1 MNIINRFFLHMVLLP
16 SSIYER
22 MGVNTQQ
29 LKSILTI
36 KLAMDDR
43 RPSSFQ
49 QTRAQKNKKPVK
61 LATLGTM
68 LLTLLMGT
76 FFLFSFFVGNDD
88 VTKGTI
94 YFSMYI
100 FMLAATL
107 ISDFTSVL
115 IDVRDNMIILPK
127 PVSDKTFLL
136 SRLLHIIIHISK
148 LILPMTLPAM
158 VLLAKYRGI
167 GGVSSFAFLVFLA
180 TLFTIFL
187 INALYIFILRVT
199 TPEKFK
205 TIISYFQI
213 FIAILFYASYQLVP
227 KLINKAAIENYRV
240 GDSPF
245 IWLAPPYWFA
255 NTWHLLNNADFSIAA
270 IISMV
275 LSIAVPIASIWVVIK
290 YFAPNFNRK
299 LSMISGSEGS
309 TSPIAKDGKPI
320 RSTTSTYLTLVS
332 KWFSRKGAERMS
344 FLLTYKISSRS
355 REFKMKVYPSMG
367 YLVVYLVMIFFTN
380 KKISLSDL
388 HYGTT
393 SSKILFISLIYFSSF
408 ILIMACGQI
417 QYSEK
422 FKAAWIYFTT
432 PIKEPGLLISG
443 AIRAMIVKFYF
454 PLISIVSILS
464 VVFMGPAI
472 IPNLV
477 LACANQLFIT
487 AMVGYISIRELP
499 FSHAQDQVKINFIR
513 GIFTFLIPATIA
525 GLHYLI
531 YSFMPVVIILAIL
544 IMIAYWMVM
553 DSIRKKA
560 WANIISTF
568 ED

>member
-136 SRLLHIIIHISK
+136 SRLLHIVIHISK

>member
-1 MNIINRFFLHMVLLP
+1 MNIVNRFFLNMVMLP
-16 SSIYER
+16 SNMYER
-22 MGVNTQQ
+22 MGVNTTQ
-29 LKSILTI
+29 LKSILTN

-43 RPSSFQ
+43 RAGSFQ
-49 QTRAQKNKKPVK
+49 QTRAKKNKKPIK

-68 LLTLLMGT
+68 LLSLFMGT

-94 YFSMYI
+94 YFSIYI
-100 FMLAATL
+100 FMLASTL
-107 ISDFTSVL
+107 IADFTSVL
-115 IDVRDNMIILPK
+115 IDVRDNIIILPK

-136 SRLLHIIIHISK
+136 SRLLHIVIHTSK

-158 VLLAKYRGI
+158 ILLAYYRGI
-167 GGVSSFAFLVFLA
+167 GGVSSFTLLVFLA

-187 INALYIFILRVT
+187 INALYIFILKVT

-227 KLINKAAIENYRV
+227 RLVNKAVIENYRAS
-240 GDSPF
+240 DSIF

-255 NTWHLLNNADFSIAA
+255 KAWNLLNNADFG
-270 IISMV
+270 ISAMIFML
-275 LSIAVPIASIWVVIK
+275 LSIIVPIASIWIVIK

-299 LSMISGSEGS
+299 LSMISGSEGA
-309 TSPIAKDGKPI
+309 TTPLLKNGKI
-320 RSTTSTYLTLVS
+320 ISSTTSTYLSLVS
-332 KWFSRKGAERMS
+332 KWFSRKGAERMA
-344 FLLTYKISSRS
+344 FLLSYKITSRS
-355 REFKMKVYPSMG
+355 RDFKMKVYPSMG

-380 KKISLSDL
+380 KKITLSEL
-388 HYGTT
+388 SYGTN

-417 QYSEK
+417 QYSDK
-422 FKAAWIYFTT
+422 FKAAWVYFTT
-432 PIKEPGLLISG
+432 PIKEPGMLISG
-443 AIRAMIVKFYF
+443 AIRAMIVKFYL
-454 PLISIVSILS
+454 PLITIITILS
-464 VVFMGPAI
+464 IWFMGPSI

-477 LACANQLFIT
+477 LGCANQLFIT
-487 AMVGYISIRELP
+487 AMVGYISIRDLP

-513 GIFTFLIPATIA
+513 GLFTFLIPASVA

-531 YSFMPVVIILAIL
+531 YSFMPVVIILAVLAI
-544 IMIAYWMVM
+544 IAYWMVM
-553 DSIRKKA
+553 DSIRKKN
-560 WANIISTF
+560 WQTIITTY

>member
-49 QTRAQKNKKPVK
+49 QTRAKKNKKPVK

>member
-1 MNIINRFFLHMVLLP
+1 MNIINRFFFNIVMLP
-16 SSIYER
+16 SSVYEG
-22 MGVNTQQ
+22 MGVDTTQ
-29 LKSILTI
+29 LKSILKI

-43 RPSSFQ
+43 RASSFQ

-68 LLTLLMGT
+68 FLTLMMGA

-127 PVSDKTFLL
+127 PVSDRTFLL
-136 SRLLHIIIHISK
+136 SRLLHIVVHISK

-158 VLLAKYRGI
+158 ILIGINRGI
-167 GGVSSFAFLVFLA
+167 GGVSSFSFLVFLA

-199 TPEKFK
+199 TPERFK

-213 FIAILFYASYQLVP
+213 FIAIAFYASYQLVP
-227 KLINKAAIENYRV
+227 RLVNKAELENYHV
-240 GDSPF
+240 GDNF
-245 IWLAPPYWFA
+245 LVWIAPSYWFA
-255 NTWHLLNNADFSIAA
+255 NAWNLLNNADFSIGA
-270 IISMV
+270 IISLL
-275 LSIAVPIASIWVVIK
+275 LSIAVPITSIWVVIK

-299 LSMISGSEGS
+299 LSMISGSEAGAA
-309 TSPIAKDGKPI
+309 PLPKNGKI
-320 RSTTSTYLTLVS
+320 INSTTSSYLTLVS
-332 KWFSRKGAERMS
+332 KWFSRKGAERMA
-344 FLLTYKISSRS
+344 FLLTYKITSRS

-380 KKISLSDL
+380 KKMTVADLS
-388 HYGTT
+388 YG
-393 SSKILFISLIYFSSF
+393 SAASKILFISLIYFSSF
-408 ILIMACGQI
+408 MLIMATGQI
-417 QYSEK
+417 QYSDK

-432 PIKEPGLLISG
+432 PIKEPGMLLSG
-443 AIRAMIVKFYF
+443 AIRAMIVKFYL
-454 PLISIVSILS
+454 PLISAITILS
-464 VVFMGPAI
+464 LVFMGPAI

-477 LACANQLFIT
+477 LGCANQLFIT
-487 AMVGYISIRELP
+487 AMVGYISVRELP

-513 GIFTFLIPATIA
+513 GLFTFLIPATVA

-531 YSFMPVVIILAIL
+531 YSFMPVVIILAVL
-544 IMIAYWMVM
+544 ASIAYWMVM
-553 DSIRKKA
+553 DSIRKKN
-560 WANIISTF
+560 WSNLITTY

>member
-1 MNIINRFFLHMVLLP
+1 MNIVNRFFLNMVMLP
-16 SSIYER
+16 TSIYER
-22 MGVNTQQ
+22 MGVDTTQ
-29 LKSILTI
+29 LKSILKI

-49 QTRAQKNKKPVK
+49 QNRAQKNKKPIK

-68 LLTLLMGT
+68 VLTLLMGS

-127 PVSDKTFLL
+127 PVSDRTFLL
-136 SRLLHIIIHISK
+136 SRLLHIVVHISK

-158 VLLAKYRGI
+158 ILIGINRGI

-199 TPEKFK
+199 TPERFK

-213 FIAILFYASYQLVP
+213 FIAIMFYASYQLVP
-227 KLINKAAIENYRV
+227 RLINKAVIENFRV
-240 GDSPF
+240 GQSTW
-245 IWLAPPYWFA
+245 IWLTPPYWFA
-255 NTWHLLNNADFSIAA
+255 NAWNLLNNADFSMGA

-275 LSIAVPIASIWVVIK
+275 LSIAIPIASIWVVIK

-299 LSMISGSEGS
+299 LSMISGSEGGAA
-309 TSPIAKDGKPI
+309 PLPKNGKII
-320 RSTTSTYLTLVS
+320 RSTTSIYLSLVS
-332 KWFSRKGAERMS
+332 KWFSRKGAERMA
-344 FLLTYKISSRS
+344 FLLTYKITSRS

-380 KKISLSDL
+380 KKISVSDL
-388 HYGTT
+388 SYGNT

-408 ILIMACGQI
+408 ILIMASGQI
-417 QYSEK
+417 QYSDK

-432 PIKEPGLLISG
+432 PIKEPGMLISG
-443 AIRAMIVKFYF
+443 AIRAMIVKFYL
-454 PLISIVSILS
+454 PLISTITILS
-464 VVFMGPAI
+464 IVFMGPAI

-477 LACANQLFIT
+477 LGCANQLFIT

-513 GIFTFLIPATIA
+513 GLFTFLIPVSVA
-525 GLHYLI
+525 GLHYLV
-531 YSFMPVVIILAIL
+531 YSFMPVVIILSVLVI
-544 IMIAYWMVM
+544 IAYWMVM
-553 DSIRKKA
+553 DSIRKKS
-560 WANIISTF
+560 WVNIITTY

>member
-1 MNIINRFFLHMVLLP
+1 MNIVNRFFLNIVLLP

-22 MGVNTQQ
+22 MGVDIAQ
-29 LKSILTI
+29 LKSILKI

-43 RPSSFQ
+43 RASSFQ
-49 QTRAQKNKKPVK
+49 QTRAQKNKKPIK

-68 LLTLLMGT
+68 FLTLMMGA
-76 FFLFSFFVGNDD
+76 FFLFSFFIGNDD

-100 FMLAATL
+100 FMLASTL

-136 SRLLHIIIHISK
+136 SRLLHIVIHISK

-158 VLLAKYRGI
+158 ILIGIYRGI
-167 GGVSSFAFLVFLA
+167 GGVSSFAFLVLLA

-199 TPEKFK
+199 TPERFK

-213 FIAILFYASYQLVP
+213 FIAIAFYASYQLVP
-227 KLINKAAIENYRV
+227 RLINKVALENYRV
-240 GDSPF
+240 GDSIF

-255 NTWHLLNNADFSIAA
+255 NAWNLLNNADFGIGA
-270 IISMV
+270 IISML
-275 LSIAVPIASIWVVIK
+275 LSIIVPIASIWVVIK

-299 LSMISGSEGS
+299 LSMISGSEGGAA
-309 TSPIAKDGKPI
+309 PLPKNGKI
-320 RSTTSTYLTLVS
+320 ISSTTSTYLSLVS
-332 KWFSRKGAERMS
+332 KWFSRKGAERMA

-355 REFKMKVYPSMG
+355 RDFKMKVYPAMG

-380 KKISLSDL
+380 KKITLAELS
-388 HYGTT
+388 YGST

-417 QYSEK
+417 QYSDK
-422 FKAAWIYFTT
+422 FKAAWMYFTT
-432 PIKEPGLLISG
+432 PIKEPGMLISG
-443 AIRAMIVKFYF
+443 AIRAMIVKFYL
-454 PLISIVSILS
+454 PLISIITLLSIF
-464 VVFMGPAI
+464 FMGPSI

-477 LACANQLFIT
+477 LGCANQLFIT
-487 AMVGYISIRELP
+487 AIVGYISIRELP

-513 GIFTFLIPATIA
+513 GLFTFLIPASVA

-531 YSFMPVVIILAIL
+531 YSFMPVVIILAVL
-544 IMIAYWMVM
+544 ALIAYWMVM
-553 DSIRKKA
+553 DSIRKKN
-560 WANIISTF
+560 WQTIITTY

>member
-136 SRLLHIIIHISK
+136 SRLLHIVIHISK

-454 PLISIVSILS
+454 PLITIVSILS

>member
-1 MNIINRFFLHMVLLP
+1 MNIINRFFLNIVLLP
-16 SSIYER
+16 SSLYER
-22 MGVNTQQ
+22 MGVNTHQ

-49 QTRAQKNKKPVK
+49 QTRVQKNKKPVK

-68 LLTLLMGT
+68 LLTLMMGA
-76 FFLFSFFVGNDD
+76 FFLFSFFVGHDD

-136 SRLLHIIIHISK
+136 SRLLHIVIHISK

-158 VLLAKYRGI
+158 ILLGKYRGI
-167 GGVSSFAFLVFLA
+167 GGVSSFAFLVLLA

-213 FIAILFYASYQLVP
+213 FIAIIFYASYQLVP
-227 KLINKAAIENYRV
+227 RMINKALIENYRV
-240 GDSPF
+240 GDGIF
-245 IWLAPPYWFA
+245 IWLAPSYWFA
-255 NTWHLLNNADFSIAA
+255 NAWNLLNNADFSIGA
-270 IISMV
+270 IISMA
-275 LSIAVPIASIWVVIK
+275 LSLAIPIASIWVVIK

-299 LSMISGSEGS
+299 LSMISGSEGES
-309 TSPIAKDGKPI
+309 VPTPKDGKQI
-320 RSTTSTYLTLVS
+320 RSTTSTYLQLVS
-332 KWFSRKGAERMS
+332 KWFSKKGAERMA
-344 FLLTYKISSRS
+344 FLLTYKITSRS
-355 REFKMKVYPSMG
+355 RDFKMKVYPSMG

-380 KKISLSDL
+380 KKISLSDIS
-388 HYGTT
+388 YA
-393 SSKILFISLIYFSSF
+393 SSSGKILFISLIYFSSF

-417 QYSEK
+417 QYSDR
-422 FKAAWIYFTT
+422 FKASWIYFTT
-432 PIKEPGLLISG
+432 PIREPGMLISG
-443 AIRAMIVKFYF
+443 AIRSMIVKFYL
-454 PLISIVSILS
+454 PLIVTVSVLSI
-464 VVFMGPAI
+464 VFMGPAI
-472 IPNLV
+472 IPNLA
-477 LACANQLFIT
+477 LGCANQLFIT

-499 FSHAQDQVKINFIR
+499 FSHAQGQVKANFIR
-513 GIFTFLIPATIA
+513 GLFTFLIPACVA
-525 GLHYLI
+525 GLHYFV
-531 YSFMPVVIILAIL
+531 YSFMPVVSILAVL
-544 IMIAYWMVM
+544 AGIACWMVL
-553 DSIRKKA
+553 DSIRKKD
-560 WANIISTF
+560 WTKVVTTY

>member
-1 MNIINRFFLHMVLLP
+1 
-16 SSIYER
+16 
-22 MGVNTQQ
+22 
-29 LKSILTI
+29 
-36 KLAMDDR
+36 MDDR
-43 RPSSFQ
+43 RASSFQ
-49 QTRAQKNKKPVK
+49 QTRAQKNKKPIK

-68 LLTLLMGT
+68 FLTLMMGA
-76 FFLFSFFVGNDD
+76 FFLFSFFIGNDD

-100 FMLAATL
+100 FMLASTL

-136 SRLLHIIIHISK
+136 SRLLHIVIHISK

-158 VLLAKYRGI
+158 ILIGIYRGI
-167 GGVSSFAFLVFLA
+167 GGVSSFAFLVLLA

-199 TPEKFK
+199 TPERFK

-213 FIAILFYASYQLVP
+213 FIAIAFYASYQLVP
-227 KLINKAAIENYRV
+227 RLINKVALENYRV
-240 GDSPF
+240 GDSIF

-255 NTWHLLNNADFSIAA
+255 NAWNLLNNADFGIGA
-270 IISMV
+270 IISML
-275 LSIAVPIASIWVVIK
+275 LSIIVPIASIWVVIK

-299 LSMISGSEGS
+299 LSMISGSEGGAA
-309 TSPIAKDGKPI
+309 PLPKNGKI
-320 RSTTSTYLTLVS
+320 ISSTTSTYLSLVS
-332 KWFSRKGAERMS
+332 KWFSRKGAERMA

-355 REFKMKVYPSMG
+355 RDFKMKVYPSMG

-380 KKISLSDL
+380 KKITLDEL
-388 HYGTT
+388 TYGST

-417 QYSEK
+417 QYSDK
-422 FKAAWIYFTT
+422 FKAAWMYFTT
-432 PIKEPGLLISG
+432 PIKEPGMLISG
-443 AIRAMIVKFYF
+443 AIRAMIVKFYL
-454 PLISIVSILS
+454 PLISIITLLSI
-464 VVFMGPAI
+464 VFMGPSI

-477 LACANQLFIT
+477 LGCANQLFIT
-487 AMVGYISIRELP
+487 AIVGYISIRELP

-513 GIFTFLIPATIA
+513 GLFTFLIPASVA

-531 YSFMPVVIILAIL
+531 YSFMPVVIILAVL
-544 IMIAYWMVM
+544 ALIAYWMVM
-553 DSIRKKA
+553 DSIRKKN
-560 WANIISTF
+560 WQTIITTY